1 MTRNNDLG
9 RFLGALT
16 ACMDFYVRPVTDENA
31 RLWFDLLADHSIEEV
46 CAAFRAHMRDPQRGR
61 FVPVPADLIGH
72 IEATRPVPMS
82 ANEAWAIALQG
93 RDEAATVITNNL
105 IDHAM
110 SACQSIL
117 DLGDRVGAR
126 MAFLAAYE
134 RAVAA
139 GVVPVW
145 RLSLGHDPRQR
156 AEAVERATTMG
167 LITAEHAVALL
178 PPPEPTAEGMAIAGL
193 LTGPAA
199 SADDLFAKNRERWRK
214 LRSDFLASVA
224 EKERQRDAARIAEA
238 EAFET
243 KRRQQ
248 LNALQAGAA

>member
-1 MTRNNDLG
+1 MNRDNDLG

-72 IEATRPVPMS
+72 IEASKPAPMS

-93 RDEAATVITNNL
+93 RDEAATVITSNL

-117 DLGDRVGAR
+117 DIGDKIGAR

-145 RLSLGHDPRQR
+145 RLSLGHDHRQR
-156 AEAVERATTMG
+156 AEVVERAAAMG
-167 LITAEHAVALL
+167 LITTQHAAALL
-178 PPPEPTAEGMAIAGL
+178 PPPEPTADGMAIAGL
-193 LTGPAA
+193 LTGPK
-199 SADDLFAKNRERWRK
+199 ADADITEKNRARWRK
-214 LRSDFLASVA
+214 LRDDFRAAVA
-224 EKERQRDAARIAEA
+224 DQDARREAERIAQA
-238 EAFET
+238 EAFEAS
-243 KRRQQ
+243 RQQ
-248 LNALQAGAA
+248 QLQALQAGAA

>member
-1 MTRNNDLG
+1 MNRDNDLG

-31 RLWFDLLADHSIEEV
+31 RLWFGLLEDHGIEEV

-72 IEATRPVPMS
+72 IQATKPVPMS

-93 RDEAATVITNNL
+93 RDEAATVITSNL

-117 DLGDRVGAR
+117 DIGDKIGAR

-134 RAVAA
+134 RAVSA

-145 RLSLGHDPRQR
+145 RLSLGHDQRQR
-156 AEAVERATTMG
+156 VEVIERAAAMG
-167 LITAEHAVALL
+167 LISQTHAAGLL
-178 PPPEPTAEGMAIAGL
+178 PPPEPTADGLAIAGL
-193 LTGPAA
+193 LTGRTTD
-199 SADDLFAKNRERWRK
+199 ADITAQNRARWRK
-214 LRSDFLASVA
+214 LRDDFRAAVA
-224 EKERQRDAARIAEA
+224 DQDARREA
-238 EAFET
+238 ERVARARAFEAN
-243 KRRQQ
+243 RQQQ
-248 LNALQAGAA
+248 LNSLQAGAA